1 MKLIDAILLSAA
13 AGFLIMGIHQVIT
26 VSFGKAYWLI
36 MLSTVL
42 LFVFLYRKK
51 K

>member
-1 MKLIDAILLSAA
+1 MKLIDVILLSLA

-26 VSFGKAYWLI
+26 VSFSKAYWLI
-36 MLSTVL
+36 MLSTLL
-42 LFVFLYRKK
+42 LFVYLYRKK

>member
-1 MKLIDAILLSAA
+1 MKLADVILISLAA
-13 AGFLIMGIHQVIT
+13 AFLIMGIHQVIT

-36 MLSTVL
+36 MLSTML
-42 LFVFLYRKK
+42 LFIYLYRKK

>member
-1 MKLIDAILLSAA
+1 MKLIDVVLLSLA

-42 LFVFLYRKK
+42 LFVYLYRKK